1 MDECGDDEARED
13 EIAGCVERVEPTG
26 STKVEHSVLDGG
38 AQGEQAASDTED
50 EHEEESASSRQDE
63 CWEKRREGRHG
74 GSTGE
79 CEIFLNVCSLPIPIS
94 GLWDWAKV
102 EKGSTA

>member
-38 AQGEQAASDTED
+38 A
-50 EHEEESASSRQDE
+50 EHEHERKESRPLATR
-63 CWEKRREGRHG
+63 KMNTRR
-74 GSTGE
+74 
-79 CEIFLNVCSLPIPIS
+79 SLPAAGKMS
-94 GLWDWAKV
+94 AGRKE
-102 EKGSTA
+102 EKEGMGARLGNVRFFSMFALSLFRFQGYGIGPR